1 VRRPGLRVVCRVLL
15 AVLLAGTVAGAWVRA
30 LRPGDRVTG
39 ASTNVERV
47 DWVGTLAPD
56 GTLAVRTEI
65 ALRPGA
71 AGALGEDVEFI
82 LDLPRGTARLRVDGR
97 PARQPAAGRTGPL
110 AADGTLSLAY
120 EVRGAARRTDGGV
133 LLTTVVV
140 PAFGQFVDDYGDA
153 EVRATL
159 VVASGAT
166 VGGTSRLPG
175 ARAVRD
181 DHEGAVL
188 AVAGAA
194 STYDPVHLVASLP
207 AAAAPDAPVSEDAA
221 GGSPDPRLVGGLR
234 GGGQPVPPEV
244 AEALA
249 AGDMEAVADGLA
261 EGRVPDG
268 RPVSPGPVPTLVAV
282 LLTVELAGLAAWS
295 AWRSRRARRR
305 AAHRAAEARAAPAGA
320 GPAMAGPAVAAGSA
334 SAAAGPDRE
343 LAEPG
348 PGLAGPPEDV
358 APDVVAM
365 LVASDG
371 ATVATRE
378 AVAAD
383 LLRMVD
389 RRELAIESLDSR
401 RFVLRVPPGDIG
413 SNPAERA
420 IVRALRPQGQAAMAT
435 QLVGPP
441 LWASGRHPFL
451 GTVEADVR
459 RRARR
464 AGYLAR
470 TLRMGVFV
478 PLVLLLPLTALVG
491 SGEDDRVVVV
501 AALAF
506 VAALVLAAV
515 VSVTS
520 PLSLTPAG
528 EEVRRRARAFAR
540 TVAETEV
547 AAELGAPAILVRGP
561 YLVYAVATGVAPRAA
576 EDVGTGR
583 TLVSTALF
591 TPAGAGGPAS

>member
-1 VRRPGLRVVCRVLL
+1 
-15 AVLLAGTVAGAWVRA
+15 
-30 LRPGDRVTG
+30 
-39 ASTNVERV
+39 
-47 DWVGTLAPD
+47 
-56 GTLAVRTEI
+56 
-65 ALRPGA
+65 
-71 AGALGEDVEFI
+71 
-82 LDLPRGTARLRVDGR
+82 
-97 PARQPAAGRTGPL
+97 
-110 AADGTLSLAY
+110 
-120 EVRGAARRTDGGV
+120 
-133 LLTTVVV
+133 
-140 PAFGQFVDDYGDA
+140 
-153 EVRATL
+153 
-159 VVASGAT
+159 
-166 VGGTSRLPG
+166 
-175 ARAVRD
+175 VRD

-268 RPVSPGPVPTLVAV
+268 RPVSQGPVPTLVAV

-320 GPAMAGPAVAAGSA
+320 GPAVAGPAVAGPAVAGPAVAAGSA
-334 SAAAGPDRE
+334 SAAARPDRE

-348 PGLAGPPEDV
+348 PGLAVPPEDV

-441 LWASGRHPFL
+441 LWASGGHPFL

-515 VSVTS
+515 VSATS

-583 TLVSTALF
+583 TLVSTAPV
-591 TPAGAGGPAS
+591 PARNH